1 MNMKLNSIYLAF
13 LSLTLLQLFSCK
25 RNALE
30 DFSIAKGTPVTVS
43 AGGLRGN
50 IQRDNEKIILQVGV
64 GLSAPATKAFQI
76 SLTLNTDTVNGL
88 IENKTLV
95 NTVALPALSVKLPNV
110 AEVTYG
116 VDSAFFTVQISVTTL
131 EQYYGKKVALAVS
144 LDDPTKGNQASKIKR
159 TTLIVLDTKDLV
171 KQEEIHYLSI
181 KNGGGGILKVT
192 RGENYK
198 VTSAGVTI
206 PLDVLLAGIP
216 GSAFSI
222 KTIVN
227 TDTISALVAGK
238 ILPEG
243 TLPLAKE
250 KYLLD
255 SVINFPGNKT
265 QIGYELNIPWSTM
278 DQNLNNSIAL
288 VIRLSSS
295 TKHVLH
301 PVNSVVVVLIDP
313 SVSLDNNSFIT
324 GNGTGLKA
332 EYFKGTQTINE
343 GGRLPDLVRIDPQ
356 INFVGWQ
363 PFPEQDDNWSSR
375 WTGEFLAPV
384 RGEYIF
390 YQTKWDDGARL
401 FINGVTLVND
411 FTAEWDKPGRFGKI
425 FLERGQRYSIE
436 ANHRENVGGQQ
447 AILEYEVP
455 GAGIGRQVVPKSQL
469 FPAP

>member
-1 MNMKLNSIYLAF
+1 MKFNSLCLAF
-13 LSLTLLQLFSCK
+13 LSLVLLQLFSCK

-30 DFSIAKGTPVTVS
+30 DFDIAKGTPVTVS

-50 IQRDNEKIILQVGV
+50 IQRDNEKIILQVGL

-76 SLTLNTDTVNGL
+76 NLSLNMDTVNTL
-88 IENKTLV
+88 IEKNTLS
-95 NTVALPALSVKLPNV
+95 NTVALPVLSIKLPNV

-116 VDSAFFTVQISVTTL
+116 VDSAFFNVEVSVTAL
-131 EQYYGKKVALAVS
+131 EQFYGKKVALAVS

-159 TTLIVLDTKDLV
+159 TTLIVLDTRDLV

-181 KNGGGGILKVT
+181 KNGGGGVLKVT
-192 RGENYK
+192 KGENYK

-206 PLDVLLAGIP
+206 SLDVLLAGIP

-222 KTIVN
+222 KTTVN
-227 TDTISALVAGK
+227 TDTVASLVANK
-238 ILPEG
+238 VLPQG
-243 TLPLAKE
+243 TLPLAKG

-255 SVINFPGNKT
+255 SVINFPANKT
-265 QIGYELNIPWSTM
+265 QATYELNIPWSTM
-278 DQNLNNSIAL
+278 DQNLNNSTAL
-288 VIRLSSS
+288 TIRLSSS
-295 TKHVLH
+295 NKHVLH

-401 FINGVTLVND
+401 FINGVTIVDD
-411 FTAEWDKPGRFGKI
+411 FTAEWDKPTRFGKI

-436 ANHRENVGGQQ
+436 AQHRENVGGQQ

-455 GAGIGRQVVPKSQL
+455 SAGVGRQVVPKSQL